1 MTVSENEDAS
11 PKREE
16 GCINA
21 RNNATLGARRKG
33 TCANVTVQITQ
44 TKHDM
49 EYTGCADVECES
61 EHSYWVE
68 TWLDEHPDFFQAYLI
83 RKGTRSMIDSWIVT
97 HALPPGITATTLNNV
112 DEEELEDADSNILC
126 NKDDE
131 AIRESDFV
139 IGTTNPNITVHNENS
154 VGISGAS
161 IPTNNIPVPTG
172 PGNKVILIIHDN
184 NMHKM
189 MVKISVKTLQYDI
202 EVI

>member
-172 PGNKVILIIHDN
+172 PGNKVIFN
-184 NMHKM
+184 Y
-189 MVKISVKTLQYDI
+189 S
-202 EVI
+202 